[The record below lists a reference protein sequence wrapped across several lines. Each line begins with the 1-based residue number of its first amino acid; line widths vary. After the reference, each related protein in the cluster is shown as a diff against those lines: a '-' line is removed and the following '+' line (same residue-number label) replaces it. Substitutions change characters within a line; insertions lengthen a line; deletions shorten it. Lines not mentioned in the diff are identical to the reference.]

1 MLNQQEQ
8 HDLILEKTHDS
19 GAEEWSC
26 PTCGRKMLVQW
37 DPSFKRIV
45 LEKGNDMAIHNG
57 SKGNINIGQPA
68 ISQPEEPQI
77 MSDELCSLLD
87 DALKDVDFG
96 D

>member
-8 HDLILEKTHDS
+8 HDMILEKTHDS

-37 DPSFKRIV
+37 SPDFKRIV
-45 LEKGNDMAIHNG
+45 LEKGNDEAIHNG
-57 SKGNINIGQPA
+57 SKGGLKMGQTI
-68 ISQPEEPQI
+68 ISQPNSQI
-77 MSDELCSLLD
+77 FSDELRDLIE
-87 DALKDVDFG
+87 DAMKDIDFG